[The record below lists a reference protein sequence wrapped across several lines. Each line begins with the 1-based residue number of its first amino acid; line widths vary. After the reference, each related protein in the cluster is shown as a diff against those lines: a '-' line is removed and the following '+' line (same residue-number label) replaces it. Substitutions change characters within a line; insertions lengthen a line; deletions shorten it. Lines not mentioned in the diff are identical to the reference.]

1 MERCLFLDRDG
12 VINVDHGY
20 VHTTEDFHFIDG
32 IFDLTRLALAKGYLI
47 CVVTNQAGIARGLYS
62 ELDFR
67 ELTNWMCDQFSSEG
81 VIINKVYYSPYHPVY
96 GLGRYKKDDFSR
108 KPHPGMFEQAMREL
122 NIDAKS
128 SVLVGDSVTDIQ
140 AGVSAG
146 IGKNLYL
153 GVGDISQKLGIDNYI
168 SISRLSAASTYL

>member
-67 ELTNWMCDQFSSEG
+67 ELTSWMCDQFSSEG

-108 KPHPGMFEQAMREL
+108 KPHPGMFEQAIREL

-146 IGKNLYL
+146 IG
-153 GVGDISQKLGIDNYI
+153 
-168 SISRLSAASTYL
+168 